1 MAVNLVDRAQKIMF
15 SPNAEW
21 DRVAAEPANT
31 QEIAVGYV
39 APLVGAAQIAAMLGM
54 MLFARVDVGTA
65 AMQAVIGII
74 LNFGI
79 VFGLAAIVDGL
90 APNFGAQKDFAR
102 SFQVAAYS
110 MTPLWIFSLLAI
122 IPQLG
127 IIALLLGLYS
137 LYLIFVG
144 LPKVKKPRKDQEAVY
159 AIACIGA
166 IIILSI
172 VVVIVMGQLL
182 RSMQGGVG
190 FVG

>member
-1 MAVNLVDRAQKIMF
+1 MALNLIERVQKIML
-15 SPNAEW
+15 SPNSEW

-31 QEIAVGYV
+31 QEIAISYV
-39 APLVGAAQIAAMLGM
+39 APLVGAAQLAALLGLI
-54 MLFARVDVGTA
+54 LFARMDAGSA
-65 AMQAVIGII
+65 LMQAIIGIL

-79 VFGLAAIVDGL
+79 VFGLAAIADGL

-110 MTPLWIFSLLAI
+110 MTPLWVFSLLAI

-144 LPKVKKPRKDQEAVY
+144 LPKVKKPKKDQEAVY

-172 VVVIVMGQLL
+172 VVVIVMGQLM
-182 RSMQGGVG
+182 RSMQGGYYYG
-190 FVG
+190 